1 MTSYLSKLEPFN
13 FLEKFS
19 ILKFTIGSRLI
30 NKIPIGIKNSY
41 LLTNRLLKLDIKVD
55 RINETI
61 RFNYLVNGYKKS
73 FSLKRNSSDPQVF
86 EQIIEKNE
94 YIPIVEI
101 FKEKN
106 IIPSN
111 MIDAGA
117 NIGLTCLYFKSY
129 FPDLLITA
137 LEPSDDTFSRL
148 ENNIVNNKLSGVTY
162 LKKGLWSSITRLKA
176 DTSFRDGQD
185 WAFRLIEA
193 KPNEEALF
201 ETTTIE
207 GLINDFNIE
216 TIDFLKIDIEGG
228 EDEVFKDFSK
238 INWLD
243 KVKVSALEIH
253 DEFDC
258 RKHIESNLEKLFTL
272 SHSGELTI
280 GINKSL

>member
-1 MTSYLSKLEPFN
+1 MISYFSKLALFS
-13 FLEKFS
+13 FIEKFR

-30 NKIPIGIKNSY
+30 NKVPIGIKNSY

-61 RFNYLVNGYKKS
+61 RFNYLVNGFKQS
-73 FSLKRNSSDPQVF
+73 FYLKRNSSDSQVF

-94 YIPIVEI
+94 YIPIIEI
-101 FKEKN
+101 FKEKK
-106 IIPSN
+106 IIPTR

-137 LEPSDDTFSRL
+137 LEPSEDTFSRL
-148 ENNIVNNKLSGVTY
+148 EKNIVNNKLSGVNY

-176 DTSFRDGQD
+176 DSSFRDGQD
-185 WAFRLIEA
+185 WSFRLIEA
-193 KPNEEALF
+193 KSNEEALF

-207 GLINDFNIE
+207 ELINDFNIE

-228 EDEVFKDFSK
+228 EEELFGDFSQ
-238 INWLD
+238 INWLE
-243 KVKVSALEIH
+243 KVRVIALEIH

-258 RKHIESNLEKLFTL
+258 REHIESNLEKLFTL
-272 SHSGELTI
+272 SHSGDLTI
-280 GINKSL
+280 GINKKI

>member
-1 MTSYLSKLEPFN
+1 
-13 FLEKFS
+13 
-19 ILKFTIGSRLI
+19 
-30 NKIPIGIKNSY
+30 
-41 LLTNRLLKLDIKVD
+41 
-55 RINETI
+55 
-61 RFNYLVNGYKKS
+61 
-73 FSLKRNSSDPQVF
+73 
-86 EQIIEKNE
+86 
-94 YIPIVEI
+94 
-101 FKEKN
+101 
-106 IIPSN
+106 

-243 KVKVSALEIH
+243 KVKVIALEIH

>member
-1 MTSYLSKLEPFN
+1 MTSYLYKLAPFN

-19 ILKFTIGSRLI
+19 ILKLTIGSRLI

-73 FSLKRNSSDPQVF
+73 FSLKRNSSDSQVF

-94 YIPIVEI
+94 YKPIIEI
-101 FKEKN
+101 FKEKK
-106 IIPSN
+106 IIPN
-111 MIDAGA
+111 TMIDAGA
-117 NIGLTCLYFKSY
+117 NIGLTCVYFKSY

-137 LEPSDDTFSRL
+137 LEPSEDTFKRL
-148 ENNIVNNKLSGVTY
+148 TNNINLNNFNKVL
-162 LKKGLWSSITRLKA
+162 LLNKGLWSSPKRLKS
-176 DTSFRDGQD
+176 DQSFRDGQD
-185 WAFRLIEA
+185 WSFRLVEA
-193 KPNEEALF
+193 SANEPALF
-201 ETTTIE
+201 EATSIDEIISENNLT
-207 GLINDFNIE
+207 

-228 EDEVFKDFSK
+228 EVEIFNDFSTLH
-238 INWLD
+238 WLNQ
-243 KVKVSALEIH
+243 VKVIALEIH
-253 DEFDC
+253 DEFNC
-258 RKHIESNLEKLFTL
+258 REHIETNLAQIFEL

>member
-1 MTSYLSKLEPFN
+1 MISYFSKLAPFS

-19 ILKFTIGSRLI
+19 VLKFTIGSRLI

-73 FSLKRNSSDPQVF
+73 FSLKRNSSDSQVF
-86 EQIIEKNE
+86 EQIIELEEYKN
-94 YIPIVEI
+94 VLEI

-106 IIPSN
+106 IIPIT

-129 FPDLLITA
+129 FPNLLITA
-137 LEPSDDTFSRL
+137 LEPSEDTFSRL
-148 ENNIVNNKLSGVTY
+148 ENNIVNNKLSGVTL
-162 LKKGLWSSITRLKA
+162 LKKGLWPSITRLKA

-201 ETTTIE
+201 ETTKIE
-207 GLINDFNIE
+207 ELINDYNIE

-228 EDEVFKDFSK
+228 EVELFGDFSQ
-238 INWLD
+238 INWLE
-243 KVKVSALEIH
+243 KVRVIALEIH

-258 RKHIESNLEKLFTL
+258 REHIESNLEKLFTL
-272 SHSGELTI
+272 SHSGDLTI
-280 GINKSL
+280 GINKKI